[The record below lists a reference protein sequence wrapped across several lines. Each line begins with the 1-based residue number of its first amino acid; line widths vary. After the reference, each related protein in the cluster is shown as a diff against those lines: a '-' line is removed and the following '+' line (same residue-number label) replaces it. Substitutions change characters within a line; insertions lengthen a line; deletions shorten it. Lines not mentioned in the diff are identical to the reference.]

1 MKKAD
6 VHIGN
11 QYTAKVSGQLVV
23 VQILAESRFG
33 GWDAK
38 NLITHKP
45 IRIKS
50 AQRLRYAVQPK
61 TH

>member
-6 VHIGN
+6 VKIGH
-11 QYTAKVSGQLVV
+11 QYTAKVSGKLAI

-38 NLITHKP
+38 NLITHKNV
-45 IRIKS
+45 RIKS
-50 AQRLRYAVQPK
+50 AQKLRYAIQPK

>member
-6 VHIGN
+6 VKIGHR
-11 QYTAKVSGQLVV
+11 YTAKVSGKLAI

-38 NLITHKP
+38 NLITHKNV
-45 IRIKS
+45 RIKS
-50 AQRLRYAVQPK
+50 GQKLRYAMGPE

>member
-6 VHIGN
+6 VKIGN
-11 QYTAKVSGQLVV
+11 QYSAKVSGKLVV

-38 NLITHKP
+38 IMW
-45 IRIKS
+45 S
-50 AQRLRYAVQPK
+50 AS
-61 TH
+61 